1 MLHSTVKN
9 LKEIN
14 LDFPKEL
21 FVIFAGICRH
31 MNLVSTKFINV
42 CRMIW
47 NLIWGISWF
56 YKLINEEAKSL
67 PSSRTHLVLPTFY
80 DNGIYTW
87 SKLVVKNDLPKV
99 LDIWLGWL
107 TTGFNWLPATEE
119 AAAAAMKGKAEWWAA
134 AAE

>member
-1 MLHSTVKN
+1 MKPPFEFDHC
-9 LKEIN
+9 
-14 LDFPKEL
+14 D
-21 FVIFAGICRH
+21 
-31 MNLVSTKFINV
+31 
-42 CRMIW
+42 
-47 NLIWGISWF
+47 
-56 YKLINEEAKSL
+56 
-67 PSSRTHLVLPTFY
+67 
-80 DNGIYTW
+80 TW